1 LALVVGGTAASYAH
15 GLNCNPSDGVQV
27 ALCRNF
33 GRIPMCYSPVTV
45 VPDDTISNL
54 SNLPSKEIQQVLF
67 DLSKTPKR
75 LLPAFWSKLPQKFK
89 KHKFICAAWTTRGS
103 VEDDT
108 FDRYLGSV
116 EEMVAFWKRK
126 KFCSPQATV
135 FEALK
140 TIEQTVAFSNFLI
153 DKCMISKKLAGS
165 TISRY
170 KYALIKLLSFYCVP
184 LSFDKEHI
192 KNVEKTCSQFWGTEA
207 KPTAAIPRK
216 VLRQLFEYLRE
227 TDEHMFTFLAF
238 VFFTA
243 MRISEALKLSSRD
256 FKFFKNSEGRPS
268 VSLRLRHTKTRKKYS
283 DSGHTITFTKLQ
295 VKTELDPFLLAQ
307 KLFAFAKASAN
318 DTIVPFSGTFKT
330 RAGKLYTWFRQMK
343 NDFHL
348 WNLEKNSVN
357 YDTSPWRF
365 HSLRTTFVGIMRK
378 LGMSWEQLQLR
389 TGHAWDSACTKDTY
403 FMNALMSQE
412 FDQDF
417 ERLLTQNSQAQE
429 LFVLT
434 GSTKAELKQF
444 RTSFESVLDD
454 ALQPHELFSLTGG
467 VDEENLSSQDQ
478 QIFLQE
484 ENFEATFDNPF
495 LSTVEQWSQSSTLRK
510 SKRKSDKTGLCLSK
524 KPLLAFLPNQVDTKL
539 APKPSFLTT
548 PDLDRISLSSSPVTA
563 ERPHPL
569 ALSSGASLRNDASAS
584 LGFFRFSDSVSNTV
598 EKQQKLVDL
607 EKLLPE
613 KSYNPF
619 FPSTTF
625 TPVKNFSVKT
635 PTPKLVYKNPHRHQ
649 LLSGS
654 RKRKRSP
661 SSSQF
666 RSRRRKNCAPDLT
679 QLLRKAK
686 NRNKSTKKGEEI
698 YHPTRDSIKRSEN
711 FRLSDFS
718 QWSRSRSLSPLSF
731 STTRKPSV
739 FSEKKP
745 KKEKK
750 FFQK

>member
-1 LALVVGGTAASYAH
+1 MVGGTAASYGH
-15 GLNCNPSDGVQV
+15 GLNCNPADGVQV

-33 GRIPMCYSPVTV
+33 GRIPVMYSPVQVTL
-45 VPDDTISNL
+45 DDRISNF
-54 SNLPSKEIQQVLF
+54 SDLPSREIQQVLF
-67 DLSKTPKR
+67 DLSKTPKNQ
-75 LLPAFWSKLPQKFK
+75 LPDFWSKLPQKFK
-89 KHKFICAAWTTRGS
+89 NHKFICAAWTTRGS
-103 VEDDT
+103 VEDNT
-108 FDRYLGSV
+108 FDRYLGTV

-126 KFCSPQATV
+126 KFCSQQATI
-135 FEALK
+135 FEALN
-140 TIEQTVAFSNFLI
+140 TVDQTVAFSNFLI
-153 DKCMISKKLAGS
+153 EKCMEATKLAGS

-184 LSFDKEHI
+184 LRFDRERI
-192 KNVEKTCSQFWGTEA
+192 KNVIKTCSQFWGKEA

-216 VLRQLFEYLRE
+216 ILRQLFEYLRE

-256 FKFFKNSEGRPS
+256 FRFFTNSEGRPS
-268 VSLRLRHTKTRKKYS
+268 VSLRLRHTKTKKRYS

-307 KLFAFAKASAN
+307 KLFAFAKASDD
-318 DTIVPFSGTFKT
+318 DTIVPFSGTFRR

-343 NDFHL
+343 NDFQL
-348 WNLEKNSVN
+348 WNLDKNSVN
-357 YDTSPWRF
+357 YDTSAWRF

-467 VDEENLSSQDQ
+467 VDEENLSSHDQ
-478 QIFLQE
+478 QNFLQE

-510 SKRKSDKTGLCLSK
+510 TKRTNTKTGLSLSS
-524 KPLLAFLPNQVDTKL
+524 KPIFAFVPKRVERKP
-539 APKPSFLTT
+539 ASKPSFLST
-548 PDLDRISLSSSPVTA
+548 PDLQRISLSSSPVTEGRA
-563 ERPHPL
+563 HPL
-569 ALSSGASLRNDASAS
+569 AFSTDKKPTRDASTS
-584 LGFFRFSDSVSNTV
+584 LSFSCFPDNVFNTV
-598 EKQQKLVDL
+598 EKQKQIVAL
-607 EKLLPE
+607 EEMLPA
-613 KSYNPF
+613 KTYNPF

-625 TPVKNFSVKT
+625 TPVKNSVVLSR
-635 PTPKLVYKNPHRHQ
+635 TPKLVYKNVQKHQ
-649 LLSGS
+649 QLSGS

-661 SSSQF
+661 SVAPF
-666 RSRRRKNCAPDLT
+666 HSRKSEKCAPDLT
-679 QLLRKAK
+679 KLLQQTKSRK
-686 NRNKSTKKGEEI
+686 KSTKKGETI
-698 YHPTRDSIKRSEN
+698 YHPTRESIKRSEN

-718 QWSRSRSLSPLSF
+718 PKRSRSRSFSPLCF
-731 STTRKPSV
+731 STTGKTTAS
-739 FSEKKP
+739 SDKKP
-745 KKEKK
+745 KTVKR
-750 FFQK
+750 FRN